1 MMLPLRVSMASAIV
15 VIVCLLLIV
24 FLPLPPSA
32 LQGTVDIII
41 VVAAVTALVWG
52 LVQFY
57 IVSTIPL
64 RSNSDSPTTSLTGAS
79 KGDSSEKLAEIYT
92 AIYDGAESFLT
103 AEYRICSM
111 FVVAFG
117 LLVFFLVSWGT
128 SADGS
133 WGWTRGGFTCLS
145 FVFGAVTSMVSGYLG
160 MKVAVY
166 SNVRTTISAQ
176 KAGWTACFN
185 TAFRAGAVM
194 GFSLCGLGMLVLFLT
209 LNIMK
214 GTFGDDWQ
222 ALCDCITGYGLGGSC
237 IAMFG
242 RVGGGIYTKAADVGA
257 DLVGK
262 VVHGIPEDDP
272 RNPATI
278 ADNVGDNVGD
288 VAGMGSDL
296 FGSFAEATCAAL
308 VIGSGAITP
317 TVGGWNALLFP
328 VAVSAVGIFVCLIA
342 SFIATDIRP
351 VRSEADVETA
361 LKTQLI
367 STTVL
372 MLPAVY
378 VIADVLLT
386 DDITL
391 TGVAVSSVSVKP
403 WNSFVCVGAGAVGGL
418 IIGLITEYYTSHS
431 YTPVREVAQSCKTGA
446 ATNIIYGVALGYK
459 SAVIPVLVLSS
470 VVYASFSLLDLYG
483 VALAAIGMLSNL
495 ATGLTID
502 VYGPVCDN
510 AGGIAEMA
518 ELDPSVREKTD
529 ALDAA
534 GNTTAAIGK
543 GFAIGSAA
551 LVSLALFGA
560 FVTRIQNLATA
571 ADMSVFEGGVN
582 MLNPLTF
589 AFLIIGGM
597 IPFWFAA
604 MTMKSVGLAA
614 MEMVME
620 VSRQFDEKP
629 HLLDPNPSERPDY
642 DACIQISTNASLKEM
657 IAPGA
662 MVMFCPLLTGTFFG
676 VQAVAGL
683 LVGSLIAS
691 VQLAISMSNS
701 GGAWDNAK
709 KYIEKA
715 SPESELRGK
724 GSDVHK
730 AAVVGDTVGDPF
742 KDTSGPA
749 LNIVMK
755 LMAVLSLVFAD
766 YFWGV
771 NNGTGLFKC

>member
-1 MMLPLRVSMASAIV
+1 MIIARIPVESAVMDEGSSLVSSSNDEA
-15 VIVCLLLIV
+15 
-24 FLPLPPSA
+24 
-32 LQGTVDIII
+32 T
-41 VVAAVTALVWG
+41 TARL
-52 LVQFY
+52 
-57 IVSTIPL
+57 
-64 RSNSDSPTTSLTGAS
+64 N
-79 KGDSSEKLAEIYT
+79 EIYN
-92 AIYDGAESFLT
+92 AIYHGAESFLR
-103 AEYRICSM
+103 AEYAVCAL
-111 FVVAFG
+111 FVV
-117 LLVFFLVSWGT
+117 VFSVIIFALIGWGT
-128 SADGS
+128 N
-133 WGWTRGGFTCLS
+133 WEMTRAFLTSLS
-145 FVFGAVTSMVSGYLG
+145 FVLGAVTSMASGYLG

-176 KAGWTACFN
+176 RAGWTECFN

-194 GFSLCGLGMLVLFLT
+194 GFALCGLGILVLYITMLCYRGVYPEQTDWIYLT
-209 LNIMK
+209 E
-214 GTFGDDWQ
+214 
-222 ALCDCITGYGLGGSC
+222 CITGYGLGGSS

-296 FGSFAEATCAAL
+296 FGSFAEATAAAL
-308 VIGSGAITP
+308 VIGCSISES
-317 TVGGWNALLFP
+317 GGWDALVFP
-328 VAVSAVGIFVCLIA
+328 IIVSAFGIIVCLLC
-342 SFIATDIRP
+342 SFIATHLSP
-351 VRSEADVETA
+351 VKSEAQVEKA
-361 LKTQLI
+361 LKVQLI
-367 STTVL
+367 STTLL
-372 MLPAVY
+372 MVPAVFLA
-378 VIADVLLT
+378 ADAFLPST
-386 DDITL
+386 FNIKKT
-391 TGVAVSSVSVKP
+391 
-403 WNSFVCVGAGAVGGL
+403 VGGAVMILTPDDAASCVIMGAFGGL
-418 IIGLITEYYTSHS
+418 IIGLVTEYYTSHT
-431 YTPVREVAQSCKTGA
+431 YKPVRELADSCKTGA
-446 ATNIIYGVALGYK
+446 ATNMIYGIALGYK
-459 SAVIPVLVLSS
+459 SVIVPVLILAGVI
-470 VVYASFSLLDLYG
+470 YGSFTMCDMYG
-483 VALAAIGMLSNL
+483 VALAAIGFLSNL

-518 ELDPSVREKTD
+518 ELDSYVREKTD

-560 FVTRIQNLATA
+560 FVTRVSNISNNTL
-571 ADMSVFEGGVN
+571 FENGVN
-582 MLNPLTF
+582 ILEPITF

-597 IPFWFAA
+597 IPFAFAA

-614 MEMVME
+614 MEMVNE
-620 VSRQFDEKP
+620 VQRQFDEKP
-629 HLLDPNPSERPDY
+629 HLLDEHPTERPDY
-642 DACIQISTNASLKEM
+642 DACIAISTKASLKEM
-657 IAPGA
+657 IPPGA
-662 MVMFCPLLTGTFFG
+662 MVIFTPLLTGIFFG
-676 VQAVAGL
+676 VNAVAGL
-683 LVGSLIAS
+683 LVGSLVAS

-715 SPESELRGK
+715 SPDSDLKGK
-724 GSDVHK
+724 GSDIHK

-766 YFWGV
+766 TFFAIHEGRGV
-771 NNGTGLFKC
+771 FQL